1 MSAVT
6 VSILGKN
13 GAQPCAVSMLQYG
26 LGFSI
31 VLTVM
36 KVESLSH
43 PNAEIT
49 VRCTVRVVLSVVK
62 L

>member
-6 VSILGKN
+6 LSMLGKN

-36 KVESLSH
+36 EVESLSH

-49 VRCTVRVVLSVVK
+49 VRCIVRVVLSVAK